1 MPTCTSAARDRASA
15 SARLTFRCACT
26 VSTIWVSTRRT
37 GLRVIIGSWKIMAIS
52 APRIARSRSG
62 AAVVSSSPS
71 SRIELP
77 STMRPGGSI
86 RPRMEKP
93 VTVLPEPGFAHQPE
107 DLARRD
113 LEIDAVDRLGDAF
126 LGEEMRAQVADAERH
141 AHRRFRGLSTSR
153 RWSPAR
159 LMPMI
164 AMASATPG
172 KKLIQ

>member
-1 MPTCTSAARDRASA
+1 MPTCTSAARDRAR
-15 SARLTFRCACT
+15 RL
-26 VSTIWVSTRRT
+26 
-37 GLRVIIGSWKIMAIS
+37 
-52 APRIARSRSG
+52 G
-62 AAVVSSSPS
+62 AAHVQMRLHRLDHLGVDPQD
-71 SRIELP
+71 RIEGHHRVLEDH
-77 STMRPGGSI
+77 RDLRAADRAQALGCGGGQLLAI
-86 RPRMEKP
+86 EPDRAALDDAAWRIDQAQDGKAGDG
-93 VTVLPEPGFAHQPE
+93 LARPGFAHQAQ

-113 LEIDAVDRLGDAF
+113 LEIDTVDRLGDAF
-126 LGEEMRAQVADAERH
+126 LGEEMRAQVADAERR